1 MPKILITNE
10 NGNGQWFELQN
21 TSNVDIVR
29 NSNDVALAIK
39 EAAIV
44 ANMIAESELITGP
57 AGVTGPTGHT
67 GPKGEA
73 FFIDDNG
80 ILDDNF
86 PTGPSGTIN
95 DFYLWLVTDDNR
107 SDLRLTGIDG
117 PTGAKT
123 DLSRHVIMY
132 NGTQWYD
139 YGEFT
144 GLQGPAGSN
153 GAVGATGVT
162 GSTGATGSIGA
173 TGPTGLQG
181 SVGTGGA
188 LGYWGSFWS
197 TVTQYNSEDPVEIK
211 SFTVN
216 NADPNNNGITVVESS
231 KITFANAG
239 VYNIQFSAQLAK
251 SDSGDDNIEI
261 WINKNGNP
269 ISETNTHV
277 TLTGNSAKQVAAW
290 NFLINLNANDYIE
303 LKWYSADA
311 SMYIH
316 AENGFTG
323 PNRPAIPSIIL
334 TVQQVMYTQ
343 LGPTGVAG
351 SNGVAGA
358 TGATG
363 PTGVAGSNGVTGAT
377 GMTGPTGTDTSLI
390 TINGQTGTTYT
401 LAATDKNKLI
411 ILSNASAIALTV
423 PTNANVSGIAIGTQ
437 IMIAQGL
444 AGNITI
450 SGAGV
455 ILHSAGSKLTTN
467 VQYSGATLIKTDTDT
482 WYVFGDLK

>member
-10 NGNGQWFELQN
+10 SGKGQWFELQN
-21 TSNVDIVR
+21 ESNIDIVR

-39 EAAIV
+39 EDAIV
-44 ANMIAESELITGP
+44 ANMIAEPELITGP
-57 AGVTGPTGHT
+57 TGAAGSNGVQGATGDT

-80 ILDDNF
+80 ELNDGFATNPAF
-86 PTGPSGTIN
+86 GSPN
-95 DFYLWLVTDDNR
+95 DFYLWLVTDDIR
-107 SDLRLTGIDG
+107 TSLSLPGIG
-117 PTGAKT
+117 TKGVQ

-153 GAVGATGVT
+153 GAIGATGVT

-181 SVGTGGA
+181 SVGAGGA

-197 TVTQYNSEDPVEIK
+197 TVTQYNSDPVEIK

-216 NADPNNNGITVVESS
+216 NADPNNNGITVVDSS
-231 KITFANAG
+231 KITFAHAG

-303 LKWYSADA
+303 LKWYSADTG
-311 SMYIH
+311 MYIH
-316 AENGFTG
+316 AESGSTG
-323 PNRPAIPSIIL
+323 PTRPAIPSIIL
-334 TVQQVMYTQ
+334 TTQQVMYTQ
-343 LGPTGVAG
+343 LGPTGATGPTGAAG
-351 SNGVAGA
+351 SNGSNGAAGA

-363 PTGVAGSNGVTGAT
+363 V
-377 GMTGPTGTDTSLI
+377 DTSLI

-401 LAATDKNKLI
+401 LQPSDKNKLI

-423 PTNANVSGIAIGTQ
+423 PANSATPIAIGTQ

-455 ILHSAGSKLTTN
+455 ILRSAGSKLTTN
-467 VQYSGATLIKTDTDT
+467 VQYSGGTLIKTDTDT